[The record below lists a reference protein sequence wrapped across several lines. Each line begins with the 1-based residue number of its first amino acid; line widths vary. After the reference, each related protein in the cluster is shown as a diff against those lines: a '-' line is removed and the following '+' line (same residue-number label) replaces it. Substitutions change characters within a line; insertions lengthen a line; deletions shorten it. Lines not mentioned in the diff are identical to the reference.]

1 VLENAMQA
9 TRPAATERSFP
20 SAGRLLR
27 RVALLVA
34 LVVALVVP
42 PVVATASSPQ
52 LTVILPRGVQRGGD
66 RELTFT
72 GDRLGDAEEILFH
85 SDDGFVVRSLQPV
98 DAKSFKA
105 VVHVPENCTLGEHI
119 VHVRA
124 KSGVS
129 EYRSFWVGALPVVDE
144 VEPNGLVEQAQAVP
158 LNTTVHGVVQS
169 EDVDLFAVDLTK
181 GQRISVEVEGLRLGS
196 HRFDPHISILDAKR
210 FQVAAV
216 DDSPAALQDGILSV
230 AAPEAGRYYVQ
241 IRESSYAG
249 DANSRYRL
257 HIGTFPRPSAVYPAG
272 GKAGEKVQV
281 AFLGDAA
288 GPIEREIDV
297 AATGD
302 TMKLFAT
309 DGDGPGGICPSP
321 LPFRVSQVGNALEQ
335 EPNNDAA
342 TATTGDLGLSFNGVI
357 QQPGDVD
364 CFRFGAK
371 KGQSLMVE
379 CLARQLR
386 SGLDP
391 VVSITRPDGRGV
403 AANDDAKGLDS
414 AFAFNPPEDGE
425 YILTVKDH
433 LGRGQ
438 PDFIYRVEI
447 LPPKGELS
455 LSIPRIDRY
464 SQTRQTVFVPRGN
477 RYAVL
482 INATRKNFDG
492 DLVLDGSQLP
502 AGITMTAPPMK
513 AGRGQVPVVFEAAAD
528 APLSGKLI
536 AFEARQV
543 SEQDP
548 EGKNGVRGQFENA
561 ADFVLGDP
569 NQAVHYS
576 GRVRKLAAA
585 VIDPVPFR
593 VDIVQ
598 PKAPLV
604 RNGVLELKVVVTRDE
619 GFKQPVKV
627 EFPFRSPG
635 IGAKPS
641 IKIEA
646 DATEGI
652 YQLNADGK
660 AATGTWPVYVLA
672 QADAGGASWVASQM
686 ASIEVVEPFATVT
699 LARSACEQ
707 GKPAQVV
714 CTFAQARPFEGEG
727 VARLLGLPPHTTAA
741 ELKFTKDT
749 KDLVFDV
756 ATSAQSPV
764 GNHKSLFVE
773 IATPVGGEMVRMSG
787 GGTEL
792 QIAAPAPAAAAAP
805 PPPAAAAA
813 PQPAAEK
820 PLSRLEKLRQQAQSA
835 TK

>member
-1 VLENAMQA
+1 MHANDLAAALGFGRSRRGAVLARLA
-9 TRPAATERSFP
+9 VVLAVAAGPA
-20 SAGRLLR
+20 SAW
-27 RVALLVA
+27 
-34 LVVALVVP
+34 
-42 PVVATASSPQ
+42 ASSPH
-52 LTVILPRGVQRGGD
+52 LAVILPRGVQRGGD
-66 RELTFT
+66 REVTFQ
-72 GDRLGDAEEILFH
+72 GDRLGDAEEILFY
-85 SDDGFVVRSLQPV
+85 SDEGFVVRSLQPV

-105 VVHVPENCTLGEHI
+105 VIHVPEGCTLGEHM
-119 VHVRA
+119 VQVRA
-124 KSGVS
+124 KSGLT
-129 EYRSFWVGALPVVDE
+129 EYRSFWVGALPIVDE
-144 VEPNGLVEQAQAVP
+144 VEPNSLVEQAQAVS

-169 EDVDLFAVDLTK
+169 EDVDLFAIDVAK

-210 FQVAAV
+210 FELAAA

-230 AAPEAGRYYVQ
+230 VAPEAGRYYIQ

-249 DANSRYRL
+249 DASSRYRL
-257 HIGTFPRPSAVYPAG
+257 HIGTFPRPSAVFPAG
-272 GKAGEKVQV
+272 GKAGEKVRV
-281 AFLGDAA
+281 TFLGDAA
-288 GPIEREIDV
+288 GPIEREV
-297 AATGD
+297 EVPAVGD
-302 TMKLFAT
+302 TLKLFAT
-309 DGDGPGGICPSP
+309 DGEGPAGMCPSA
-321 LPFRVSQVGNALEQ
+321 LPFRISPLGNTLEQ
-335 EPNNDAA
+335 EPNNEPG

-371 KGQSLMVE
+371 KGQAFTVE

-391 VVSITRPDGRGV
+391 VVSITRPDGKGV

-414 AFAFNPPEDGE
+414 SFAFNPPEDGE

-447 LPPKGELS
+447 LPPKPELS

-464 SQTRQTVFVPRGN
+464 SQTRQAVFVPRGN

-482 INATRKNFDG
+482 MNATRKNFDG
-492 DLVLDGSQLP
+492 DLVLDGGQLP

-513 AGRGQVPVVFEAAAD
+513 AGRGQVPIVFEAAAD
-528 APLSGKLI
+528 APLAGALVT
-536 AFEARQV
+536 FEARQV

-548 EGKNGVRGQFENA
+548 EGKGGVRGRFENA

-569 NQAVHYS
+569 NNAVHYS

-585 VIDPVPFR
+585 VIEPVPFR
-593 VDIVQ
+593 VEIVQ

-604 RNGVLELKVVVTRDE
+604 RNGALELKVIVTRDE
-619 GFKQPVKV
+619 GFKQPVTV

-646 DATEGI
+646 DAAEGV

-660 AATGTWPVYVLA
+660 AATGTWPAYVIA
-672 QADAGGASWVASQM
+672 QADVGGAAWVASQM
-686 ASIEVVEPFATVT
+686 ASIEVVEPFATAT

-727 VARLLGLPPHTTAA
+727 TARLLGLPPNATAP

-749 KDLVFDV
+749 KELVFDV
-756 ATSAQSPV
+756 ATTSQSPV
-764 GNHKSLFVE
+764 GNHKSVFVE
-773 IATPVGGEMVRMSG
+773 IATPVNGELVRMSG

-792 QIAAPAPAAAAAP
+792 QIAAPAAAP
-805 PPPAAAAA
+805 VAA
-813 PQPAAEK
+813 PAPKAVAATPAPAAEK
-820 PLSRLEKLRQQAQSA
+820 PLSRLDKLRQQTKQAA

>member
-1 VLENAMQA
+1 MQA
-9 TRPAATERSFP
+9 LQSEASARFLRAIGRRACGGLLAMLAFAPA
-20 SAGRLLR
+20 
-27 RVALLVA
+27 
-34 LVVALVVP
+34 
-42 PVVATASSPQ
+42 VATAASPH
-52 LTVILPRGVQRGGD
+52 LGVILPRGVQRGGD
-66 RELTFT
+66 RELTFH
-72 GDRLGDAEEILFH
+72 GDRLADAEEIFFH
-85 SDDGFVVRSLQPV
+85 SDAGFVVRSIQPV

-105 VVHVPENCTLGEHI
+105 VIHVPDGCMLGEHL
-119 VHVRA
+119 VQVRA
-124 KSGVS
+124 KSGIT
-129 EYRSFWVGALPVVDE
+129 EYRSFWVGALPIIDE
-144 VEPNGLVEQAQAVP
+144 VEPNGLVEQAQPVP
-158 LNTTVHGVVQS
+158 LNMTVHGIVES
-169 EDVDLFAVDLTK
+169 EDVDLFAVDLAQ
-181 GQRISVEVEGLRLGS
+181 GQRISVDVEGLRLGS

-249 DANSRYRL
+249 DGNSRYRL
-257 HIGTFPRPSAVYPAG
+257 HIGTFPRPSAVYPSG
-272 GKAGEKVQV
+272 GKAGEKVKV
-281 AFLGDAA
+281 TFLGDAA

-297 AATGD
+297 PAEGD

-309 DGDGPGGICPSP
+309 DGEGPAGICPSA
-321 LPFRVSQVGNALEQ
+321 LPFRISAIGNTLEQ
-335 EPNNDAA
+335 EPNNNAA
-342 TATTGDLGLSFNGVI
+342 SATSADIGLSFNGVI

-371 KGQSLMVE
+371 KGQALVVE
-379 CLARQLR
+379 CHARQLR

-391 VVSITRPDGRGV
+391 VVSITRPDGAGV
-403 AANDDAKGLDS
+403 AANDDARGLDS

-425 YILTVKDH
+425 YILTVSDH

-447 LPPKGELS
+447 LPPKAELS

-482 INATRKNFDG
+482 INAARKNFDG
-492 DLVLDGSQLP
+492 DLVLDNSQLP
-502 AGITMTAPPMK
+502 AGITMTAPPIK
-513 AGRGQVPVVFEAAAD
+513 AGLGQVPVVFEAAAD
-528 APLSGKLI
+528 APLAGKLMV
-536 AFEARQV
+536 FEARQV

-548 EGKNGVRGQFENA
+548 EGKSGVRGRFENA
-561 ADFVLGDP
+561 ADFVLGEP
-569 NQAVHYS
+569 NNAVHYS
-576 GRVRKLAAA
+576 GRVQKLAAA
-585 VIDPVPFR
+585 VIEPVPFR
-593 VDIVQ
+593 VEIVQ

-604 RNGVLELKVVVTRDE
+604 RNGVLALKVVVTRDE
-619 GFKQPVKV
+619 GFKQPVTV

-635 IGAKPS
+635 IGANPS

-672 QADAGGASWVASQM
+672 QADAGGPVWVASQM
-686 ASIEVVEPFATVT
+686 ASIEVVEPFATT
-699 LARSACEQ
+699 SLARSACEQ

-727 VARLLGLPPHTTAA
+727 VARLLGLPPNTSAP
-741 ELKFTKDT
+741 ELTFTKDT
-749 KDLVFDV
+749 KDLVFEV

-764 GNHKSLFVE
+764 GNHKSVFVE
-773 IATPVGGEMVRMSG
+773 IATPVNGEMVRMSG
-787 GGTEL
+787 AGTEL
-792 QIAAPAPAAAAAP
+792 QIAAPAPAPAAAP
-805 PPPAAAAA
+805 PPPTQAAA
-813 PQPAAEK
+813 PPPAAEK